1 MKAPDQS
8 DIPGTR
14 RSIEMIATKFNIYF
28 LLGLA
33 LASGLV
39 FAGGLLQTPEATL
52 EGLPDSVV
60 MAVVGLIGFSL
71 FFPWFIALYF
81 ARHLLISIRTL
92 ESELALIGERLAA
105 RATDVRSDECG

>member
-14 RSIEMIATKFNIYF
+14 RSIETIATKFNIYF
-28 LLGLA
+28 CLGLA
-33 LASGLV
+33 MASGLV
-39 FAGGLLQTPEATL
+39 FAGGLLQTPATTF

-60 MAVVGLIGFSL
+60 MTVIGLIGFSL

-81 ARHLLISIRTL
+81 ARHLLISIRKL

-105 RATDVRSDECG
+105 RETDVRSDECR